1 MCRRKGTTMYYPPYQ
16 NPYGDRLTQLK
27 QQGADYAQYPQ
38 AYPQNCQQPTGT
50 PAINWVSGEAGAKSW
65 MVAAGNTVL
74 LMDSENQTFYL
85 KSADPSGMPL
95 PLRIFDYKEREKQNP
110 GKTEP
115 EDLAQKYETI
125 SHKCD
130 DLYQKYES
138 LYEKLQ
144 DANFESE
151 KLGTTQSGKAAVK
164 NGKSTI

>member
-1 MCRRKGTTMYYPPYQ
+1 MCRRKGKTMYYPPYQ

-27 QQGADYAQYPQ
+27 QQSADFAQYPQ
-38 AYPQNCQQPTGT
+38 AYPQNYQQQAGGQ
-50 PAINWVSGEAGAKSW
+50 AINWVSGEAGAKSW

-110 GKTEP
+110 QKTESA
-115 EDLAQKYETI
+115 DLEQKCDAI
-125 SHKCD
+125 SRKCD
-130 DLYQKYES
+130 DLYHKYES
-138 LYEKLQ
+138 LYERFQ
-144 DANFESE
+144 NANVESE
-151 KLGTTQSGKAAVK
+151 NTAQSGKAAVK